1 MSLTWG
7 EGGVSANV
15 IRAREYEIE
24 KTKGRKAKGF
34 RGKKRKRGKKVKW
47 KVEKRKKMN
56 RYKKIKARGQN
67 MCAKECLR
75 S

>member
-24 KTKGRKAKGF
+24 KTKGGKAKGF

-47 KVEKRKKMN
+47 KVEKRKKTN
-56 RYKKIKARGQN
+56 R
-67 MCAKECLR
+67 
-75 S
+75 